1 MQSGYNH
8 YRITLNN
15 QIIHDKLAP
24 FCNSTFNNRNTVL
37 TLGNFSTLKK
47 YEKIAIAEGEAEAIR
62 SVYAAIHDGDPSPDL
77 IAIKYLEALGA
88 IADGQATKIF
98 IPAEMSAT
106 MGSIGSI
113 AELFQTDNSN
123 VEAAK
128 EEEENT
134 E

>member
-1 MQSGYNH
+1 MPSQVHPNGATGRRVRSSCRYE
-8 YRITLNN
+8 
-15 QIIHDKLAP
+15 
-24 FCNSTFNNRNTVL
+24 TV
-37 TLGNFSTLKK
+37 
-47 YEKIAIAEGEAEAIR
+47 AEGEAEAIR

-128 EEEENT
+128 EEKENT